1 MFYIKISGTA
11 TVTFSSFQ
19 VLNARWRWRMR
30 WVEVRA
36 MFSASHIGLEEGIL
50 FGTETKLY
58 LGVIIDLVKLTLI
71 AHNLGVL
78 VSYHT

>member
-1 MFYIKISGTA
+1 
-11 TVTFSSFQ
+11 
-19 VLNARWRWRMR
+19 
-30 WVEVRA
+30 

-71 AHNLGVL
+71 ANNLGVL